1 MLKDSKIQVKATID
15 DTTGFLT
22 APVTLARTGVQHYY
36 GFEIGLNDD
45 RASKKIGVFR
55 PPSEVFDE
63 ESIKTFTN
71 LVLTDDHPSSPV
83 DISNVS
89 YLQVGSVS
97 GVEAQNDK
105 NVLTGILTITDKKVI
120 DKTKDGKIEVS
131 VGYSNELKEEKGVYN
146 GVNYDFVQTKIR
158 ANHLAI
164 VDAGRCGSACKITLD
179 DKESPVE
186 KITIDGI
193 EYETDNSQLAQAI
206 RNKQKNHD
214 AEVEKLKK
222 EKDKADEE
230 KEEMKKEKDKAEAAK
245 DSLIAD
251 SKKFNDEA
259 ISKMVTDK
267 AVLLNDAKKI
277 LVDDMPECLR
287 CDKEIKAAVVDKI
300 NGIDVSGKS
309 DDYIDAAYDMAI
321 DRFKKNKESID
332 NLNKDFQ
339 KNEKQNDRDSI
350 QKKYVADHLNG
361 GK

>member
-1 MLKDSKIQVKATID
+1 MLKDTSIKVRAVID
-15 DTTGFLT
+15 ETTGFLT

-251 SKKFNDEA
+251 SEKFNDEA

-267 AVLLNDAKKI
+267 SVLLNDAKKI
-277 LVDDMPECLR
+277 LGDDMPECLH

-300 NGIDVSGKS
+300 NGLDVSGKS

-321 DRFKKNKESID
+321 DRFKKNKESLD

-339 KNEKQNDRDSI
+339 KNEKQNDREAI
-350 QKKYVADHLNG
+350 QAKYVADHLNG

>member
-1 MLKDSKIQVKATID
+1 MLKDTKTQVKATID
-15 DTTGFLT
+15 ETSGFLT

-36 GFEIGLNDD
+36 GYEIGMDGD
-45 RASKKIGVFR
+45 RVSEKIGVFR
-55 PPSEVFDE
+55 PPSEVFDQ
-63 ESIKTFTN
+63 ESINTFTN

-97 GVEAQNDK
+97 GVEVQNDK
-105 NVLTGILTITDKKVI
+105 NVLTGILTITNKKVI
-120 DKTKDGKIEVS
+120 DKIKDGKIEVS
-131 VGYSNELKEEKGVYN
+131 VGYSNELREEKGVYN

-214 AEVEKLKK
+214 AETEKLKK
-222 EKDKADEE
+222 EKEKADEE

-251 SKKFNDEA
+251 SQKFSDKA

-267 AVLLNDAKKI
+267 AILLNDSRSI
-277 LVDDMPECLR
+277 LGDDMPECVN

-300 NGIDVSGKS
+300 NGLDLSGKS
-309 DDYIDAAYDMAI
+309 DEYINAAYDMAI
-321 DRFKKNKESID
+321 DTFNKNKKSIN

-339 KNEKQNDRDSI
+339 KKENQTSRDEI